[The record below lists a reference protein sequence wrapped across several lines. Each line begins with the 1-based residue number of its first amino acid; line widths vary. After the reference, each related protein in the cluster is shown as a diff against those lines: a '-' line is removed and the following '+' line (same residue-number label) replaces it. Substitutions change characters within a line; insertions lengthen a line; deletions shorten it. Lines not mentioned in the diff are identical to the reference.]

1 MQQPQSRKQTPSARL
16 AVPGAWLS
24 VEGVGTIFMML
35 VVLAWCS
42 ALFYLVVRTRLPV
55 PINLAIVDTVHVYVG
70 VASMAFL
77 ESMLASGRLPRI
89 DASGKPPWV
98 GGSLLVLYLALYA
111 TGAIL
116 LLPLGA
122 SISEF
127 LVTTHLLAA
136 VWSVPLTTV
145 YWWRSRFELARFFG
159 GSLPRVPARFWL
171 GLAIVLLPAAAL
183 AVIPRALSPLAETGA
198 GAVWSRVALSGV
210 FLDRMAP
217 SRKGEG
223 IVAGGEGLYLGLPDG
238 RWRRL
243 NFPAELVLGLA
254 LSAGPTE
261 AYVGTDAG
269 AYAAS
274 NLDGPYRKLPLPGH
288 GIHGIVIDPRASST
302 IWASSREG
310 FWRSDDGGEHWVNA
324 SQGLKAPAG
333 SWALGYYRGALYGSD
348 ALGVYRWTDGTWER
362 MSEQKYVVSLDP
374 SADGQTLFAASMGEG
389 VQVFDGQSSSP
400 LDEGLAAHGSG
411 AIHVISVTAGDERI
425 VASTMLDGVAVSID
439 RERWSGL
446 GSGLSRG
453 AVWRVLD
460 EHGRLL
466 AATDDGLF
474 SYTMESKPASAAWW
488 TLFAGAP
495 VVAVRSLIRLR
506 AADDSAQTGRRTRA
520 QPRLTP

>member
-1 MQQPQSRKQTPSARL
+1 MRSARRPAL
-16 AVPGAWLS
+16 GAWLS
-24 VEGVGTIFMML
+24 VEGVGTLFIVL
-35 VVLAWCS
+35 VVLAWCW

-70 VASMAFL
+70 VASMGFL
-77 ESMLASGRLPRI
+77 ASLLASGRLPRI
-89 DASGKPPWV
+89 DAPGKPPWV

-116 LLPLGA
+116 LLPLGS

-145 YWWRSRFELARFFG
+145 YWWRSRSDFARFFG

-171 GLAIVLLPAAAL
+171 GLAIVLLPAAVL
-183 AVIPRALSPLAETGA
+183 AVIPRALSPLAETGT
-198 GAVWSRVALSGV
+198 GAIWSRVALPGI

-217 SRKGEG
+217 SPKGGG
-223 IVAGGEGLYLGLPDG
+223 IVAGGAGLYVGQADG

-243 NFPAELVLGLA
+243 DFPAELVLGLA
-254 LSAGPTE
+254 LSTGSTQ
-261 AYVGTDAG
+261 AYVGTDDG
-269 AYAAS
+269 LYAAGR
-274 NLDGPYRKLPLPGH
+274 LDGPYRKLPLPGR

-310 FWRSDDGGEHWVNA
+310 FWRSDDSGEHWVNA
-324 SQGLKAPAG
+324 SQGLKAPEG
-333 SWALGYYRGALYGSD
+333 SWALGYHQGALYGSD
-348 ALGVYRWTDGTWER
+348 ALGIYRWTAGKWER
-362 MSEQKYVVSLDP
+362 TSDQKYVVSLDP
-374 SADGQTLFAASMGEG
+374 SADGQRLFASSMGEG
-389 VQVFDGQSSSP
+389 VQVFDGKSWSP

-411 AIHVISVTAGDERI
+411 AIHVIGVTAGNERMI
-425 VASTMLDGVAVSID
+425 AATMLDGVAVSID
-439 RERWSGL
+439 GKRWSAL

-460 EHGRLL
+460 DCGRLL

-474 SYTMESKPASAAWW
+474 SYTMKSNAASAAWW
-488 TLFAGAP
+488 TLFAGA
-495 VVAVRSLIRLR
+495 VIVGTVGSLSRLR
-506 AADDSAQTGRRTRA
+506 AADDSSQRGRRRRA
-520 QPRLTP
+520 QPPPVPR